1 MMALE
6 FYDNLLQLER
16 VLGQFALSLTRERDD
31 TRDLVQET
39 FLKALL
45 YRDRYVKH
53 DNLKAWTCTIMRNTY
68 ITQYRRRMIYHNY
81 KDHTGETMVLKQ
93 SRNSNTEDPESK
105 YSVHEMTECIEQLD
119 DKHRLP
125 LKMYINGYKYQEI
138 ADDLKWSIGTVK
150 SRIFFSRKIL
160 QNRLNA

>member
-1 MMALE
+1 MTLE

-16 VLGQFALSLTRERDD
+16 VLGQFALSLTREKDD
-31 TRDLVQET
+31 AQDLVQET

-45 YRDRYVKH
+45 YQKKYVKH
-53 DNLKAWTCTIMRNTY
+53 GNLKAWTCTIMRNTY
-68 ITQYRRRMIYHNY
+68 ITQYRRRLIFHSYI
-81 KDHTGETMVLKQ
+81 DHTGGSILLKQ
-93 SRNSNTEDPESK
+93 SRKSNNEDPESQ
-105 YSVHEMTECIEQLD
+105 YSIREMAEYIEQLD

-160 QNRLNA
+160 QHRLNT